1 MLHNADNSNKAV
13 NSKSCAILYIEYVY
27 ISYTLP
33 RLHHDRVHDF
43 SSSHPYG
50 GKGLAGGCWPIAL
63 HQTQPVT
70 APTDNYSP
78 LIAIRQG
85 GDFYKL
91 GDK

>member
-1 MLHNADNSNKAV
+1 MLQSAYNPNKAV
-13 NSKSCAILYIEYVY
+13 YNRSCAILCIEYVY
-27 ISYTLP
+27 IPHTLP
-33 RLHHDRVHDF
+33 RLHHGRVYGF
-43 SSSHPYG
+43 SISHPFG

-63 HQTQPVT
+63 NQPRPVT
-70 APTDNYSP
+70 VPTDNYSP